1 MSKPKNISDLLDDK
15 DKINFTNE
23 LLNQFDDLGLA
34 VLSKADFEAYLYY
47 LLKKHKK
54 ETLDLNKFDWI
65 RLLKVTPSKLNNMQL
80 LSSVKFEKYDDKKDE
95 CLINL
100 IKELSK
106 NKIEIFDKD
115 KDLLQILIS
124 DMHLKLFIEEFALQ
138 NGYSIK
144 YENNPNQL
152 IIQFPLFL
160 KLLDEIETKYS
171 DEIQLRALLIEQLK
185 DGTESLK
192 KAIETNEPFLNF
204 FTKKIF
210 KEADKQLYAESI
222 KLMGNT
228 ALQIFLAYLKNN

>member
-1 MSKPKNISDLLDDK
+1 MSKPKNIIDLLEDN
-15 DKINFTNE
+15 DKIKFTND
-23 LLNQFDDLGLA
+23 LLKTFDELGLS

-47 LLKKHKK
+47 LLKKHKNQK
-54 ETLDLNKFDWI
+54 FDLNKFDWI
-65 RLLKVTPSKLNNMQL
+65 RLLKVTPTKLNSMQL
-80 LSSVKFEKYDDKKDE
+80 LSSVKFENYNDKKDE
-95 CLINL
+95 CLFNL

-106 NKIEIFDKD
+106 NKIEIYDKD

-152 IIQFPLFL
+152 IIQYSLFL
-160 KLLDEIETKYS
+160 QILDEIETKYT
-171 DEIQLRALLIEQLK
+171 DKIKLRELLVEQLK
-185 DGTESLK
+185 DGCENLK
-192 KAIETNEPFLNF
+192 SAIKTNQPFLHF

-210 KEADKQLYAESI
+210 KEADKQLYSESI

-228 ALQIFLAYLKNN
+228 ALEIFLTYIKNH

>member
-1 MSKPKNISDLLDDK
+1 MSKPKNIGDLLDNTEK
-15 DKINFTNE
+15 LNFANE
-23 LLNQFDDLGLA
+23 LLSQFDNLGLA

-54 ETLDLNKFDWI
+54 ENLDLNKFDWI
-65 RLLKVTPSKLNNMQL
+65 RLLKVTPSKLNSMQL
-80 LSSVKFEKYDDKKDE
+80 LSSVKFENYGDKKDE
-95 CLINL
+95 CLTNL

-106 NKIEIFDKD
+106 NKIEIYDKD

-152 IIQFPLFL
+152 IIQYSLFL
-160 KLLDEIETKYS
+160 QILDEIETKY
-171 DEIQLRALLIEQLK
+171 DDKIKLRELLIEQLK
-185 DGTESLK
+185 DCDENLK
-192 KAIETNEPFLNF
+192 AAITTKEPFLHF

-228 ALQIFLAYLKNN
+228 ALQIFLTYIKNH